1 MKLNIKS
8 DARYVV
14 LGSGSWATAITKL
27 LTNNLSKVGWYVR
40 EREFADHISTHGHN
54 PQFLSS
60 VEFNPEKLNLYTDV
74 NEAVHNADVI
84 IVVIPSAYAEV
95 WMGGLAESLENKF
108 IVSAVKGIIPSSNK
122 TILEYFNESFG
133 ADFENMGIV
142 TGPCHAEEIALERL
156 SYLTF
161 ACKQEGNARAI
172 AEKFSVDFLRTI
184 TCTDVHGTEYAAI
197 LKNIYAV
204 AVGICHGLGYGDNFQ
219 AVLVSNAY
227 VELKKFL
234 EEVFPTEREPGSSA
248 YLGDLLVTC
257 YSQFSRN
264 RTFGTMIGKGYRVRD
279 AQLEMSMVAEGYYAC
294 KCMHDLNR
302 NYKVSLP
309 IAESL
314 YRVLYERGDAKK
326 EVARLTT
333 MLQ

>member
-1 MKLNIKS
+1 MKLNINP
-8 DARYVV
+8 DARYAV

-40 EREFADHISTHGHN
+40 EQEFVDHISTHGHN

-60 VEFNPEKLNLYTDV
+60 VEFNPERLNLYTDV
-74 NEAVHNADVI
+74 NEAVRNADVI

-95 WMGGLAESLENKF
+95 WMNGLTESLESKF

-161 ACKQEGNARAI
+161 ACKQEDNARAI

-234 EEVFPTEREPGSSA
+234 EEVFPAKREPGNSA

-264 RTFGTMIGKGYRVRD
+264 RTFGTMIGKGYRVKD
-279 AQLEMSMVAEGYYAC
+279 AQLEMNMVAEGYYAC
-294 KCMHDLNR
+294 KCMHDLNKD
-302 NYKVSLP
+302 YKVSLP

-314 YRVLYERGDAKK
+314 YKVLYEKGDAKK
-326 EVARLTT
+326 EIARLTT